1 MVNNL
6 MCELADE
13 ELAGVIPKQVTVQN
27 DTWQDVGYYTDE
39 HGCKRWGVIPKK
51 NNIEVNFNNKN
62 GYVGINK
69 LDNGEYFCEI
79 VYNYSKIEFYADL
92 DDLPIILANSLIIQ
106 NSISYNDTLIA
117 LELESNA
124 HDERE
129 LKYELKKPKESEST
143 FSDYLQEYVAEES
156 EDVELPDDN

>member
-1 MVNNL
+1 M
-6 MCELADE
+6 
-13 ELAGVIPKQVTVQN
+13 
-27 DTWQDVGYYTDE
+27 
-39 HGCKRWGVIPKK
+39 
-51 NNIEVNFNNKN
+51 
-62 GYVGINK
+62 
-69 LDNGEYFCEI
+69 
-79 VYNYSKIEFYADL
+79 

-129 LKYELKKPKESEST
+129 LKYELKKPKDSEST